1 MNKPNQ
7 CTSRPEGARVRLRI
21 YYTFLA
27 VLLIGVTVVLIL
39 SMDSAAPGLFTLG
52 MGSVTVAVTALI
64 ADTEEGTHAL
74 VRDGRLTKIE
84 RRVILLGFVCTF
96 VPAITALIAVK
107 IGSRAYESAILA
119 VINATATGLFAF
131 VALVRD

>member
-7 CTSRPEGARVRLRI
+7 CTSRPEGARVRLRV

-52 MGSVTVAVTALI
+52 MGSVTIGVIALM

-107 IGSRAYESAILA
+107 IGSRGYESGILA
-119 VINATATGLFAF
+119 VIIATATGLFAF
-131 VALVRD
+131 VALIRD

>member
-1 MNKPNQ
+1 MNKQNQ
-7 CTSRPEGARVRLRI
+7 CTSRPEGARFRVRAC
-21 YYTFLA
+21 YTCFA
-27 VLLIGVTVVLIL
+27 GLLIGVTVVLIL

-52 MGSVTVAVTALI
+52 MGSVTIGVIALM

-107 IGSRAYESAILA
+107 IGSRGYESGILA
-119 VINATATGLFAF
+119 VIIATATGLFAF
-131 VALVRD
+131 VALIRD